1 MGTALSNFN
10 ESPATSSSAA
20 SANSFMHTFP
30 RNHQPQNLRTTA
42 SGVANDQHSLASS
55 SVMCCNP
62 QHHQQ
67 HPIHHQQRR
76 KTVTFLDT
84 TTLHECANRN
94 QLKSPVDDLPLPPPP
109 PALVQQQPP
118 LVLSSTTS
126 NASSSEGG
134 PTSSVVADDEE
145 DSTSTSPNEEYVES
159 RV

>member
-10 ESPATSSSAA
+10 ESPVVTSSSTA

-42 SGVANDQHSLASS
+42 SGVANDHHLLASS

-67 HPIHHQQRR
+67 HPIHQQRR

-84 TTLHECANRN
+84 KTLHDCSNRN

-109 PALVQQQPP
+109 PSLVQQQPS

-126 NASSSEGG
+126 NASSSEG
-134 PTSSVVADDEE
+134 PTTSSVVADDEE